1 MATQPSFIEVGY
13 SEVQND
19 APTPNEIVV
28 HGTADGGNVEV
39 VGVVELTIVG
49 EVGGEHVAE
58 DVAELNDNILVDPF
72 DHDDDGAEPV
82 NEILLSVLSKNRAG
96 TWFSSQRARN
106 PLWSFFCPT
115 DHSLGWEER
124 GKSSSIDCLIC
135 HAQR

>member
-1 MATQPSFIEVGY
+1 M
-13 SEVQND
+13 
-19 APTPNEIVV
+19 

-39 VGVVELTIVG
+39 VGADELTTVG
-49 EVGGEHVAE
+49 EVVGEHVAE
-58 DVAELNDNILVDPF
+58 DVAELNDNTLVDLTF

-82 NEILLSVLSKNRAG
+82 NEIPLSVLSKNRAG
-96 TWFSSQRARN
+96 TWFSSQRARH